1 MSASKTNVP
10 RLIAF
15 RYLSVGKHSHL
26 VSFMSLISVFGL
38 ALGVAILIIV
48 LSVMNGFDHE
58 MRENILGVVPHITIS
73 TRENLSI
80 EEWEQIRASAEQHPL
95 VTAVAPVIDVA
106 GIIATGSGNK
116 AVLISGINSESEAA
130 VSSINR
136 FIRTGSLEAL
146 QSKRWGIV
154 LGATLASHLAVTV
167 GDRVDVFSAA
177 VSINPVAPLATYKSF
192 EVVAVFKVGS
202 LELDSELAL
211 INLSS
216 ARVLFKIRPPYNGL
230 RVRTSDVLNADQI
243 RLELASA
250 MPRYLSI
257 QSWTS
262 TLGSIY
268 DNIKFSRSII
278 SFMLWLLIG
287 VAAFNL
293 VVSLIMIVRDKRG
306 DIAILRTLGASP
318 AMINRIF
325 MWQGC
330 LIGAIGILI
339 GVCLGVV
346 GSLKISDIATAIE
359 TRFSIQL
366 LNAEVYPIDFL
377 PSQLSF
383 ADVLMVTLGVMLLS
397 LLATLYPASK
407 AAAVQPAEALRT
419 E

>member
-1 MSASKTNVP
+1 MKASKTNVP

-15 RYLSVGKHSHL
+15 RYLSVGKRSHL
-26 VSFMSLISVFGL
+26 VSFMSVISVFGL

-48 LSVMNGFDHE
+48 LSVMNGFDRE
-58 MRENILGVVPHITIS
+58 MRENVLGVVPHITIS
-73 TRENLSI
+73 TRENLSV
-80 EEWEQIRASAEQHPL
+80 EEWEQIRVSAEQHPL

-106 GIIATGSGNK
+106 GVVATASGNK

-130 VSSINR
+130 VSSIGR
-136 FIRTGSLEAL
+136 FVRAGSLEAL

-177 VSINPVAPLATYKSF
+177 VTINPVTPLATFKSF
-192 EVVAVFKVGS
+192 EVVAIFKVGS
-202 LELDSELAL
+202 LELDGELAL
-211 INLSS
+211 INLPS
-216 ARVLFKIRPPYNGL
+216 ARALFRIRSPYNGL

-243 RLELASA
+243 RVELASGL
-250 MPRYLSI
+250 PRYLST

-262 TLGSIY
+262 SLGSIY
-268 DNIKFSRSII
+268 NNIKFSRSII

-330 LIGAIGILI
+330 LIGAIGIFI

-359 TRFSIQL
+359 ARFSIQL
-366 LNAEVYPIDFL
+366 LNAEIYPIDFL
-377 PSQLSF
+377 PSQLSL
-383 ADVLMVTLGVMLLS
+383 ADVLMVTLGVLLLS
-397 LLATLYPASK
+397 LLATVYPARK

>member
-1 MSASKTNVP
+1 MSAKRANVP
-10 RLIAF
+10 RLIAL
-15 RYLSVGKHSHL
+15 RYLSVGKRSHL
-26 VSFMSLISVFGL
+26 VSFISVISIFGL
-38 ALGVAILIIV
+38 ALGVAILITV

-58 MRENILGVVPHITIS
+58 MRENVLGVVPHITIS
-73 TRENLSI
+73 SRENLSLGQWQQI
-80 EEWEQIRASAEQHPL
+80 ELSAAQHPA

-106 GIIATGSGNK
+106 GVMATGDGNK
-116 AVLISGINSESEAA
+116 AVLISGINPESESA
-130 VSSINR
+130 VSSIAK
-136 FIRTGSLEAL
+136 FIHTGSLQAL
-146 QSKRWGIV
+146 QNKRWGV
-154 LGATLASHLAVTV
+154 VVGETLASRLAITLS
-167 GDRVDVFSAA
+167 DKVDIFSAA
-177 VSINPVAPLATYKSF
+177 VSINPLTPQATFKRF
-192 EVVAVFKVGS
+192 EVVGIFKVGS

-230 RVRTSDVLNADQI
+230 RIRTSEVLNADKI
-243 RLELASA
+243 RLELAKALPATVSV
-250 MPRYLSI
+250 
-257 QSWTS
+257 QSWTAA
-262 TLGSIY
+262 LGGIY
-268 DNIKFSRSII
+268 NNIKFSRSII

-339 GVCLGVV
+339 GVALGVV
-346 GSLKISDIATAIE
+346 GSLKISDLATAIE
-359 TRFSIQL
+359 SRFSIQL

-377 PSQLSF
+377 PSQLNYG
-383 ADVLMVTLGVMLLS
+383 DVLMVTAGVLLLS
-397 LLATLYPASK
+397 FLATLYPARR
-407 AAAVQPAEALRT
+407 AAAVQPADALRT